1 MKNIYLHFA
10 VVIFLLL
17 TTGINAIAQ
26 KGKAE
31 IIPLKADNWEFKSGT
46 VEFTDHHSK
55 KAMKLLPG
63 SDVVV
68 LKNFSF
74 TDGTIEYDMEPLV
87 KGFTSVYFRWKD
99 PEESEI
105 FYFRTWAAGDPQSM
119 NAVQYAPTI
128 KGVNLWDLMF
138 HFQANATYKN
148 NEWNHV
154 KLVVSGKQMR
164 AYVNDM
170 SVPALEI
177 PMLEGNTSSGTLAF
191 DGQVAIA
198 NLIVKP
204 GETEGLNPE
213 PGIDPVANDTRY
225 LRKWQVSEP
234 IITEKGIDFRNS
246 YYPGDSANWQDI
258 TAERRGLINLS
269 RKFGQI
275 NGRRIVWLKTTI
287 HSDKDQDKTL
297 RLGFSEEV
305 WMLINK
311 KPLYVD
317 KNLYNTPMQKQ
328 PGGRCSIDNAS
339 ITVPLKEGDN
349 ELLVGVS
356 NFFYGWGIVA
366 RFDDLDGI
374 KIQL

>member
-1 MKNIYLHFA
+1 MKNIYLHFT

-17 TTGINAIAQ
+17 ATGINAIAQ
-26 KGKAE
+26 KGKTE

-55 KAMKLLPG
+55 KAMKLLTG

-99 PEESEI
+99 PKESEI

-119 NAVQYAPTI
+119 NAIQYAPNVN
-128 KGVNLWDLMF
+128 GVNLWDLLF
-138 HFQANATYKN
+138 HYQANATYKN

-170 SVPALEI
+170 LVPALEI

-198 NLIVKP
+198 NLVVKP
-204 GETEGLNPE
+204 GETEGLSPE
-213 PGIDPVANDTRY
+213 PGIDPLANDTRY

-234 IITEKGIDFRNS
+234 IITENGIDFRNS

-269 RKFGQI
+269 RKFGKI

-287 HSDKDQDKTL
+287 HSDKDQNKTL
-297 RLGFSEEV
+297 RFGF
-305 WMLINK
+305 
-311 KPLYVD
+311 
-317 KNLYNTPMQKQ
+317 Q
-328 PGGRCSIDNAS
+328 
-339 ITVPLKEGDN
+339 
-349 ELLVGVS
+349 
-356 NFFYGWGIVA
+356 
-366 RFDDLDGI
+366 
-374 KIQL
+374 

>member
-1 MKNIYLHFA
+1 MKNIYTHLS
-10 VVIFLLL
+10 VIVFLLL
-17 TTGINAIAQ
+17 STGINTIAQ
-26 KGKAE
+26 KGKTE
-31 IIPLKADNWEFKSGT
+31 TIPLKADNWEFKPGT
-46 VEFTDHHSK
+46 VEFLKYDSK
-55 KAMKLLPG
+55 PAMKLLSG
-63 SDVVV
+63 DDIVV
-68 LKNFSF
+68 LKDYSF

-87 KGFTSVYFRWKD
+87 KGFTSFYFRWKD
-99 PEESEI
+99 PGESEI
-105 FYFRTWAAGDPQSM
+105 FYFRTWAAGDLQAM

-170 SVPALEI
+170 SIPVLEV
-177 PMLEGNTSSGTLAF
+177 PMLEGITSSGTLAF

-198 NLIVKP
+198 NLVVKP
-204 GETEGLNPE
+204 GETEGLSPE

-225 LRKWQVSEP
+225 LRKWQVSDP
-234 IITEKGIDFRNS
+234 IITENDIDFRNA
-246 YYPGDSANWQDI
+246 YYPGDSANWQEI
-258 TAERRGLINLS
+258 AAERRGLINLT

-275 NGRRIVWLKTTI
+275 NGRRIAWLKTTV
-287 HSDKDQDKTL
+287 HSDKEQNMTL
-297 RLGFSEEV
+297 RFGFSDEV

-311 KPLYVD
+311 KPLYLD
-317 KNLYNTPMQKQ
+317 KNLYNTPMEKR
-328 PGGRCSIDNAS
+328 PGGRCTIDNAS

-366 RFDDLDGI
+366 RFDDLNGI
-374 KIQL
+374 KISQ